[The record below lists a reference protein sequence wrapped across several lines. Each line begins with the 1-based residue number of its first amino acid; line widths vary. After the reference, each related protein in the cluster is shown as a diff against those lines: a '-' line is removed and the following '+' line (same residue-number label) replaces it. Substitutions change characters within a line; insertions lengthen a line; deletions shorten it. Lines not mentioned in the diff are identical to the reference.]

1 MRIVGIDPGQA
12 GGIAW
17 WTEPFR
23 ADLQYAVEPMPKTE
37 KDIANLLGWM
47 FAGEIHPIEGL
58 VYIERVHTMPGQGI
72 ASSGKFMQHYGFL
85 RGVLVALGIPFEEV
99 SPLKWQRA
107 LGCLSGGDK
116 NVTKQKAQQLF
127 PHLTITHAT
136 ADALLIAEYG
146 RRLYAREEK

>member
-1 MRIVGIDPGQA
+1 MHIIGIDPGQS
-12 GGIAW
+12 GGIA
-17 WTEPFR
+17 R
-23 ADLQYAVEPMPKTE
+23 MVEYSGAGFVVKTWPMPQTE
-37 KDIANLLGWM
+37 KDIADLL
-47 FAGEIHPIEGL
+47 ADL
-58 VYIERVHTMPGQGI
+58 VTELLWGASDAVYLERVHTMPGQGI
-72 ASSGKFMQHYGFL
+72 ASSGKFMMHYGFL

-127 PHLTITHAT
+127 PHLTITHKT

>member
-1 MRIVGIDPGQA
+1 
-12 GGIAW
+12 
-17 WTEPFR
+17 
-23 ADLQYAVEPMPKTE
+23 MPQTE
-37 KDIANLLGWM
+37 KDIADLL
-47 FAGEIHPIEGL
+47 ADL
-58 VYIERVHTMPGQGI
+58 VTELLWGASDAVYLERVHTMPGQGV
-72 ASSGKFMQHYGFL
+72 ASSGKFMMHYGFL

>member
-1 MRIVGIDPGQA
+1 MHIIGIDPGQG
-12 GGIAW
+12 GGIA
-17 WTEPFR
+17 R
-23 ADLQYAVEPMPKTE
+23 MVEYSGAGFVVKTWPMPQTE
-37 KDIANLLGWM
+37 KDIADLL
-47 FAGEIHPIEGL
+47 ADL
-58 VYIERVHTMPGQGI
+58 VTELLWGASDAVYLERVHTMPGQGV
-72 ASSGKFMQHYGFL
+72 ASSGKFMMHYGFL

>member
-1 MRIVGIDPGQA
+1 MYIIGIDPGKS

-17 WTEPFR
+17 SWGELDR
-23 ADLQYAVEPMPKTE
+23 INARPMPATE
-37 KDIANLLGWM
+37 RDIVAQFETFEPN
-47 FAGEIHPIEGL
+47 ES
-58 VYIERVHTMPGQGI
+58 VYAYLERVHTMPGQGI

-127 PHLTITHAT
+127 PHLTITHKT

-146 RRLYAREEK
+146 RRLYVREKK